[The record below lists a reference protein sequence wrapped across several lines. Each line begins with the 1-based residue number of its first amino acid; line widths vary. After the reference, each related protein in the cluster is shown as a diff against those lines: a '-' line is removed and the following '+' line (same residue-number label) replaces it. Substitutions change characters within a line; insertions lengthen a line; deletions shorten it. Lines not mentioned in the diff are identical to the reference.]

1 MKRKTTAGNK
11 AIAGLLFAAILLVA
25 FAPAQG
31 LLAQPSDL
39 ASKSQQAAEIA
50 RQIDALDN
58 ELEIASDAYNRV
70 KVDLDAIT
78 SKVEETRSRLT
89 QIKET
94 LRKRRII
101 LNKRAATMYKNG
113 RTSMFEVL
121 LRTRDFVEFLEQA
134 DYVSKLADSDA
145 ELITR
150 IKSTR
155 DSVAMLESQ
164 LAEQQRQQEGLV
176 AQAAAKKSGVEQ
188 KLGERQA
195 LLNSVNQDI
204 QRLLAEQARIQAVT
218 DAALNQPAEQTLAD
232 IPEGSLAK
240 TCMRYLGV
248 VYHWAGEG
256 PGRCPTG
263 VHRICFDC
271 SGLMQYV
278 YKLHGIKIPRT
289 ADVQFYHGI
298 KVSRDKARPGDMVFF
313 GSPIHHVGMYIGNDM
328 FIHAPRTGD
337 VVKITKLSSR
347 SDVAGFARYAR

>member
-1 MKRKTTAGNK
+1 MARVKVM
-11 AIAGLLFAAILLVA
+11 AALLVTVA
-25 FAPAQG
+25 LLLTLAPAGG
-31 LLAQPSDL
+31 LLAQPNDL
-39 ASKSQQAAEIA
+39 ASKSQQAADIA
-50 RQIDALDN
+50 RQIDILDQ
-58 ELEIASDAYNRV
+58 ELEVASDAFNRV
-70 KVDLDAIT
+70 KVDLDAIS
-78 SKVEETRSRLT
+78 SKVEESRSRLS

-94 LRKRRII
+94 LRKRRGI

-121 LRTRDFVEFLEQA
+121 LRTKDFVDFLEQA

-155 DSVAMLESQ
+155 DSVALLESQ

-176 AQAAAKKSGVEQ
+176 AQAVAKKAGVEQ
-188 KLGERQA
+188 KLAERQN

-204 QRLLAEQARIQAVT
+204 QRLLAEQARIQAAT
-218 DAALNQPAEQTLAD
+218 DAAINQEAEQTLAD
-232 IPEGSLAK
+232 VPEGSLAK

-278 YKLHGIKIPRT
+278 YKLHGITIPRT
-289 ADVQFYHGI
+289 ADVQFYHGVKI
-298 KVSRDKARPGDMVFF
+298 PRDKARPGDMVFF
-313 GSPIHHVGMYIGNDM
+313 GSPIHHVGMYVGNDM

-347 SDVAGFARYAR
+347 SDVTGFARYTR